1 MKKLV
6 SIFSL
11 LVLWGALCYGQIENI
26 RKLQK
31 QLPFIN
37 DSLRYVDALNR
48 LAMLSYENNVDSTFF
63 YTEKARNIASRL
75 RYAKGLADAA
85 NNLGIVYDM
94 KGNLQLAL
102 RYYNNAYNRYQNIH
116 DTANMV
122 EAVMNIAMVYQE
134 LGRNQKAINEYK
146 KAIATGS
153 NLSRDSILSILYY
166 NYLIQYR
173 GSIPA
178 DSIPFYL
185 NKAKGIATKYKDRRV
200 LLAIEQLTADTYI
213 KDNQHDKGITLL
225 KQAASDAIKSKLYY
239 MSLDILIELGD
250 LYAPTDS
257 ATAVS
262 YYKEGL
268 NITEQKEYRVYNE
281 LISKKLYNF
290 YASKNDIKQAFYYSR
305 KLIELHEEQEK
316 VDNASGVDFI
326 EYALKDQQLESAR
339 VQSKYELWFLFLAV
353 LVCMLT
359 IIILLV
365 LWRSWKQLRK
375 TSGAL
380 RLQFDQSEDTMEALE
395 VMNKNYARLI
405 KVVAHDLR
413 NPISAINS
421 ISDMLEPDEKLPADM
436 KELMG
441 LIRISSKNSIDL
453 INDLLQTDFDQEQ
466 HFKMEVLNIDEL
478 LGECLS
484 LLNFRAKDKN
494 QQLILNAK
502 AGVNIIGDREKLWR
516 VINNL
521 VVNAMKFS
529 PEEGEIYVESTLSG
543 NNVIIAVKDTGM
555 GIPADIQSKVFDPF
569 TTAKRN
575 GTNGEQPFGLGLF
588 ISKQIV
594 DAHKGKIWLE
604 SETEKGSVFY
614 VELPALEK

>member
-1 MKKLV
+1 
-6 SIFSL
+6 
-11 LVLWGALCYGQIENI
+11 
-26 RKLQK
+26 LQY
-31 QLPFIN
+31 F
-37 DSLRYVDALNR
+37 YV
-48 LAMLSYENNVDSTFF
+48 
-63 YTEKARNIASRL
+63 
-75 RYAKGLADAA
+75 
-85 NNLGIVYDM
+85 
-94 KGNLQLAL
+94 
-102 RYYNNAYNRYQNIH
+102 
-116 DTANMV
+116 
-122 EAVMNIAMVYQE
+122 
-134 LGRNQKAINEYK
+134 
-146 KAIATGS
+146 
-153 NLSRDSILSILYY
+153 
-166 NYLIQYR
+166 
-173 GSIPA
+173 
-178 DSIPFYL
+178 
-185 NKAKGIATKYKDRRV
+185 
-200 LLAIEQLTADTYI
+200 
-213 KDNQHDKGITLL
+213 
-225 KQAASDAIKSKLYY
+225 
-239 MSLDILIELGD
+239 
-250 LYAPTDS
+250 
-257 ATAVS
+257 
-262 YYKEGL
+262 
-268 NITEQKEYRVYNE
+268 
-281 LISKKLYNF
+281 
-290 YASKNDIKQAFYYSR
+290 SKNDIKQAFYYSR
-305 KLIELHEEQEK
+305 KLLDLHEEQEK

-478 LGECLS
+478 LSECLS

-494 QQLILNAK
+494 QQLILSTK

-521 VVNAMKFS
+521 IVNAMKFS
-529 PEEGEIYVESTLSG
+529 PEEGEIHVESTLSG

-555 GIPADIQSKVFDPF
+555 GIPVDIQSKVFDPF

-604 SETEKGSVFY
+604 SEAEKGSTFY
-614 VELPALEK
+614 VELPAIEISQKV